1 MSSIL
6 SQEEIA
12 ALLHGLPAAGGN
24 DAPPAGAAAPADDE
38 ARLDALAARCARL
51 CAASMEEQRGRLLE
65 LTPQPVRRR
74 PFGSAADSIR
84 EASCCCA
91 VELEGLEEPALL
103 VLDRAFVFSLLEE
116 FFGAGGF
123 ERPGRR
129 PLTALET
136 MLARKFADRFL
147 AAFDLAGKPSS
158 WHPRCG
164 HSSSLPRLA
173 VLTPDE
179 QPVWHLAFR
188 SLLGGR
194 AGALCLCLPEDFS
207 THLAVRSALPGPGR
221 EKNIPDAAGASGII

>member
-24 DAPPAGAAAPADDE
+24 AAPPAGAAAPADDE
-38 ARLDALAARCARL
+38 ARLDALA
-51 CAASMEEQRGRLLE
+51 
-65 LTPQPVRRR
+65 
-74 PFGSAADSIR
+74 FGSVADSIR

-123 ERPGRR
+123 ERPDRR

-147 AAFDLAGKPSS
+147 AAFDLASKPSS

>member
-74 PFGSAADSIR
+74 PFGSVADSIR

-91 VELEGLEEPALL
+91 VELEGLKEPALL
-103 VLDRAFVFSLLEE
+103 VLDRAFAFS
-116 FFGAGGF
+116 
-123 ERPGRR
+123 
-129 PLTALET
+129 
-136 MLARKFADRFL
+136 
-147 AAFDLAGKPSS
+147 
-158 WHPRCG
+158 
-164 HSSSLPRLA
+164 RL
-173 VLTPDE
+173 
-179 QPVWHLAFR
+179 
-188 SLLGGR
+188 
-194 AGALCLCLPEDFS
+194 
-207 THLAVRSALPGPGR
+207 
-221 EKNIPDAAGASGII
+221 

>member
-74 PFGSAADSIR
+74 PFGSVADSIR

-123 ERPGRR
+123 ERPDRR

-194 AGALCLCLPEDFS
+194 AGAL
-207 THLAVRSALPGPGR
+207 
-221 EKNIPDAAGASGII
+221 NIPDAAGASGII

>member
-74 PFGSAADSIR
+74 PFGSVADSIR

-103 VLDRAFVFSLLEE
+103 VLD
-116 FFGAGGF
+116 
-123 ERPGRR
+123 
-129 PLTALET
+129 
-136 MLARKFADRFL
+136 MARKFADRFL
-147 AAFDLAGKPSS
+147 AASDLASKPSS

>member
-1 MSSIL
+1 MSS
-6 SQEEIA
+6 
-12 ALLHGLPAAGGN
+12 
-24 DAPPAGAAAPADDE
+24 
-38 ARLDALAARCARL
+38 
-51 CAASMEEQRGRLLE
+51 
-65 LTPQPVRRR
+65 T
-74 PFGSAADSIR
+74 
-84 EASCCCA
+84 
-91 VELEGLEEPALL
+91 
-103 VLDRAFVFSLLEE
+103 
-116 FFGAGGF
+116 
-123 ERPGRR
+123 
-129 PLTALET
+129 
-136 MLARKFADRFL
+136 LARGLFL
-147 AAFDLAGKPSS
+147 ASASVVCKPSS